1 MSIRIEEIFQI
12 EAHPDRVWAY
22 LTDPRQV
29 VHCLPGAELTS
40 VQDESTFLGRVKV
53 KVGPITAAYAG
64 KVVLTDRDETNR
76 VVRMTGEGR
85 ESGGSGSAKLTMT
98 STVVGLPTGGTEV
111 RVSADIDIVGRM
123 AQFGRGMIESVNKQ
137 MFKQFTDCVRATLA
151 SSAETPAGTTAAP
164 VASAPAEPAAES
176 PHSPSAAASPTPPPA
191 AGPSGPPPAW
201 MSVVATPT
209 SGSIVPATMSGAP
222 IRPSGTVT
230 VKPVRLIPVLFR
242 ALFDYIGGVLSRLV
256 GRRKSR

>member
-64 KVVLTDRDETNR
+64 KVVLTERDETNR

-98 STVVGLPTGGTEV
+98 STVVGLPSGGTEV

-137 MFKQFTDCVRATLA
+137 MFKQFSECVRATL
-151 SSAETPAGTTAAP
+151 TTA
-164 VASAPAEPAAES
+164 AEPAAES
-176 PHSPSAAASPTPPPA
+176 PAPPSSAAPTAPPP
-191 AGPSGPPPAW
+191 GW
-201 MSVVATPT
+201 MAVVATPT
-209 SGSIVPATMSGAP
+209 SGSIVPATMPAASMP
-222 IRPSGTVT
+222 PSGTVT
-230 VKPVRLIPVLFR
+230 AKPVRLIPVLFR
-242 ALFDYIGGVLSRLV
+242 ALLDYIGGVLSRLV
-256 GRRKSR
+256 GRRKPR

>member
-1 MSIRIEEIFQI
+1 MSIRIEEVFQI

-40 VQDESTFLGRVKV
+40 VEDESTFLGRVKV

-64 KVVLTDRDETNR
+64 KVILTERDEANR

-85 ESGGSGSAKLTMT
+85 ESGGSGSAKMTMT
-98 STVVGLPTGGTEV
+98 STVVGLPSGGTEV

-137 MFKQFTDCVRATLA
+137 MFRQFTECVRTTL
-151 SSAETPAGTTAAP
+151 TTAAGTP
-164 VASAPAEPAAES
+164 APETTPPAAE
-176 PHSPSAAASPTPPPA
+176 PPA
-191 AGPSGPPPAW
+191 PGAPSSAPPPAW

-209 SGSIVPATMSGAP
+209 SGSIVPATMPSSAP
-222 IRPSGTVT
+222 SQIPSTVA
-230 VKPVRLIPVLFR
+230 VKPVRLLPVLFR
-242 ALFDYIGGVLSRLV
+242 ALADYLGGVLSRLM
-256 GRRKSR
+256 GRGSRR